1 VQPLD
6 HLGEDSPEVKLARRI
21 AATIRG
27 WIARGETLDAPDEK
41 GNPRPIRPRGI
52 LVLVR
57 SRGALTDAINR
68 ELKTQGVPIA
78 GSDRIAITEHIAVMD
93 LMAAG
98 RVALLADDDLS
109 LASLLK
115 SPLVGL
121 DEDALFTLASGRSGS
136 LWDSLHR
143 KAGERPEFSRAAAL
157 LDGWRAVA
165 GSLDPHAFFARIL
178 GPEGGRR
185 AFLARLGAEAEDVLD
200 EFLAQALAYEQTNA
214 PSLEGFLDWLVAA
227 EMEVRRDT
235 DTLRDEVRVMT
246 VHGAKGL
253 EADVVFLIDNGTPPS
268 IPGHDPKVLSLAA
281 VPDPMAPGPVVWMRS
296 IKAMPA
302 AVRARVDEERERDR
316 EEYRRLLYVGM
327 TRARDRLYVAGIV
340 KQKLNDDT
348 RWHPLVV
355 EALEGELV
363 DAVSPE
369 GEPERVW
376 HPDALSSPLSPVT
389 PTGVPAAAATLPHWV
404 TAGLP
409 PAESPARRLT
419 PSSVG
424 HVDSPPPA
432 ANPAREKAIRA
443 ALHRGRIVH
452 RLHEFLPDFQAEYR
466 HSAASDYLDAFAGDD
481 LSAADRAALL
491 DRVLTVMEH
500 PDFAPVFAPGSRAEV
515 EIAGQINGL
524 PVAGRIDR
532 LAVSADRVLI
542 VDYKTNRPAPENLAD
557 VPEGYITQLALYRL
571 VLSRLYPQHR
581 IAAALL
587 WTEIPRLMEV
597 PEDMLLAAQ
606 SALSVE

>member
-1 VQPLD
+1 
-6 HLGEDSPEVKLARRI
+6 
-21 AATIRG
+21 
-27 WIARGETLDAPDEK
+27 
-41 GNPRPIRPRGI
+41 
-52 LVLVR
+52 
-57 SRGALTDAINR
+57 
-68 ELKTQGVPIA
+68 
-78 GSDRIAITEHIAVMD
+78 
-93 LMAAG
+93 
-98 RVALLADDDLS
+98 
-109 LASLLK
+109 
-115 SPLVGL
+115 
-121 DEDALFTLASGRSGS
+121 
-136 LWDSLHR
+136 
-143 KAGERPEFSRAAAL
+143 
-157 LDGWRAVA
+157 
-165 GSLDPHAFFARIL
+165 
-178 GPEGGRR
+178 
-185 AFLARLGAEAEDVLD
+185 
-200 EFLAQALAYEQTNA
+200 
-214 PSLEGFLDWLVAA
+214 
-227 EMEVRRDT
+227 
-235 DTLRDEVRVMT
+235 
-246 VHGAKGL
+246 
-253 EADVVFLIDNGTPPS
+253 
-268 IPGHDPKVLSLAA
+268 VLSLAA
-281 VPDPMAPGPVVWMRS
+281 APDPMAPGPVVWMRS

-327 TRARDRLYVAGIV
+327 TRAKDRLYVAGIV

-376 HPDALSSPLSPVT
+376 RPDALSSPLSSVT
-389 PTGVPAAAATLPHWV
+389 PIGVPAVAATLPHWV
-404 TAGLP
+404 TARLP

-424 HVDSPPPA
+424 LDDSPPPA

-452 RLHEFLPDFQAEYR
+452 RLLESLPVFPAENR
-466 HSAASDYLDAFAGDD
+466 HSAASDYLAAFAGDD

-515 EIAGQINGL
+515 EIAGRINGL

-571 VLSRLYPQHR
+571 VLSRLYPGRR

-587 WTEIPRLMEV
+587 WTEIPRLMEI
-597 PEDMLLAAQ
+597 PEAMLLAAE
-606 SALSVE
+606 SALPRA